1 MMNGSNIAEITVQHL
16 LEINEGNCSITIES
30 IEEVEDENIR
40 YILTGL
46 LFMHQDNVLMREELL
61 EKNAARDLFEERL
74 LGKSRQLFNK
84 SLNLEESRRKL
95 KAINEE
101 LNQFM
106 HIASHD
112 LKTPLSGIYTLA
124 SFIEGDLKEE
134 KYDEINEHLDK
145 LKNRVGRIDNLL
157 NGILEYS
164 KIEIDS
170 LLIEEINIDFMLQD
184 LIDYM
189 DLPENFIV
197 IAKTE
202 LPTIEGVRF
211 HMEQLFSHFIWN
223 AIKFNNKT
231 SRTIEIDYRNDNE
244 EHVFS
249 FQDNGVGIEEKYFGK
264 IFIAFQTLNPQDDLE
279 STGLGLAIVKK
290 IIDNLKGSIEVNSVI
305 NKGTQFIVRMPLKK
319 VLN

>member
-30 IEEVEDENIR
+30 IEAVEDENIR

-61 EKNAARDLFEERL
+61 EKNAARDLFEKRL
-74 LGKSRQLFNK
+74 LGKRRQLFNK

-101 LNQFM
+101 LKQFM

-112 LKTPLSGIYTLA
+112 LKTPLLGIYTLA
-124 SFIEGDLKEE
+124 SFIEDDLKEE
-134 KYDEINEHLDK
+134 NYDEIKEHLDN

-189 DLPENFIV
+189 DLPENFTV

-202 LPTIEGVRF
+202 LPIIEGVRF

-231 SRTIEIDYRNDNE
+231 SRTIEVDYRSDIE

-305 NKGTQFIVRMPLKK
+305 NKGTQFIVRIPF
-319 VLN
+319 

>member
-1 MMNGSNIAEITVQHL
+1 MNGSNIAEITVQHL

-30 IEEVEDENIR
+30 IEAVEDENIR

-61 EKNAARDLFEERL
+61 EKNAARDLFEKRL
-74 LGKSRQLFNK
+74 LGKRRQLFNK

-101 LNQFM
+101 LKQFM

-112 LKTPLSGIYTLA
+112 LKTPLLGIYTLA
-124 SFIEGDLKEE
+124 SFIEDDLKEE
-134 KYDEINEHLDK
+134 NYDEIKEHLDK

-184 LIDYM
+184 LIDY
-189 DLPENFIV
+189 NHRGCKVSYGTV
-197 IAKTE
+197 I
-202 LPTIEGVRF
+202 
-211 HMEQLFSHFIWN
+211 
-223 AIKFNNKT
+223 
-231 SRTIEIDYRNDNE
+231 
-244 EHVFS
+244 
-249 FQDNGVGIEEKYFGK
+249 
-264 IFIAFQTLNPQDDLE
+264 
-279 STGLGLAIVKK
+279 
-290 IIDNLKGSIEVNSVI
+290 
-305 NKGTQFIVRMPLKK
+305 
-319 VLN
+319 

>member
-1 MMNGSNIAEITVQHL
+1 MNGSNIAEITVQHL

-30 IEEVEDENIR
+30 IEAVEDENIR

-61 EKNAARDLFEERL
+61 EKNAARDLFEKRL
-74 LGKSRQLFNK
+74 LGKRRQLFNK

-101 LNQFM
+101 LKQFM

-112 LKTPLSGIYTLA
+112 LKTPLLGIYTLA
-124 SFIEGDLKEE
+124 SFIEDDLKEE
-134 KYDEINEHLDK
+134 NYDEIKEHLDK

-189 DLPENFIV
+189 DLPENFTV

-202 LPTIEGVRF
+202 LPIIEGVRF

-231 SRTIEIDYRNDNE
+231 SRTIEVDYRSDIE

-305 NKGTQFIVRMPLKK
+305 NKGTQFIVRIPFLK
-319 VLN
+319 VVN

>member
-30 IEEVEDENIR
+30 IEAVEDENIR

-61 EKNAARDLFEERL
+61 EKNAARDLFEKRL
-74 LGKSRQLFNK
+74 LGKRRQLFNK

-101 LNQFM
+101 LKQFM

-112 LKTPLSGIYTLA
+112 LKTPLLGIYTLA
-124 SFIEGDLKEE
+124 SFIEDDLKEE
-134 KYDEINEHLDK
+134 NYDEIKEHLDK

-189 DLPENFIV
+189 DLPENFTV

-202 LPTIEGVRF
+202 LPIIEGVRF

-231 SRTIEIDYRNDNE
+231 SRTIEVDYRSDIE

-305 NKGTQFIVRMPLKK
+305 NKGTQFIVRIPFLK
-319 VLN
+319 VVN